1 MQIGTALEWALDPIQ
16 ESLPLALQLQF
27 IETLLT
33 CCLGGNECFN
43 TFIAASNY
51 GNNFMPTQ
59 TNSSLTTVDP
69 SIDGNGKEGGNTM
82 KQKEW
87 TESIG
92 KWFNKDEISRFA
104 ISLYLRWVVRSL
116 QKINLP
122 LPPLN
127 KQQIYSTSGLPGCN
141 FMPTVID
148 PNIAAQISATI
159 PCALKILETELD
171 KNRSLSQIL
180 PGYKSFWIRGEN
192 VPHSN
197 SEVECSDDNSHF
209 LPMVKGAWRSMI
221 LFDLATYNFY
231 TENYSKCRKYLKNI
245 RQLQVENLQ
254 QIVNIDLLNG
264 YTIAVGGEVESK
276 EDQVLKRGREDKNI
290 FQSEDIVEAIKKIES
305 SNGIES
311 SYKNSK
317 DIPMYRRI
325 NIELAAIFKGG
336 NNNSTIAK
344 ALEKLTEANIT
355 MRLKECL
362 PQNSEFFRS
371 GYKILNSNGTFS
383 KQKDQKLFLQYL
395 SGIKKLDYSKEPI
408 DVDVDKPWNKIKHTK
423 IKKRDILLSLLR
435 EMQKP
440 EKIYKLLQD
449 LTKVT
454 SGSTPL
460 FINRIIPRY
469 TNSDGGQIVDLY
481 VGASSGASI
490 HQQQLDSNYVF
501 LLMAKANQLVELK
514 AFEEAITFY
523 NTVAKHVDNS
533 CSNKQQASIIKEHI
547 SIQIMY
553 TKMLQLADERNNIQL
568 LGTDENK
575 KRVKSFSNSALQL
588 EVSNKLKERVIFIA
602 ANCQEHIFG
611 IQIGSVHLLET
622 AFVTLLNLGE
632 FDFVLASC
640 RKEGAGPGG
649 KLYQFRN
656 LVNIA
661 SLISSCI
668 LHIRNQVK
676 QLQSGSRLNGNLAN
690 ANDLADFKKTCKGLY
705 EILLPCV
712 QTSVTATKRGRGG
725 NDLSSNANKSSR
737 DKAWYLRFLKR
748 LNRTEVLT
756 MLASL
761 FISIYNASVEDS
773 SHEIQLGSSGSDL
786 GLPALPISHNSSAD
800 INEDAVL
807 SLISLISSKGS
818 KKALTQGVP
827 WVRIEAEVNFAQ
839 GNYLAALRFYIQ
851 SLMLTTHYFQKPW
864 TKDSVTS
871 MTLAPSGETNSST
884 NPLSL
889 AFSQNPSLGNANSLI
904 STGGNGWDDRIF
916 HKMIKCTTELGH
928 HATTVVLCQFLGTD
942 SADYPTAFRALE
954 DRGSNDC
961 MDDMYPFL
969 WDVTALEYTVSMHT
983 KRGELSRK
991 RKALETISQL
1001 EINTNNNEEILR
1013 EARAT
1018 RRSAF
1023 LRYMAAAFL

>member
-1 MQIGTALEWALDPIQ
+1 M
-16 ESLPLALQLQF
+16 PLSLQLQF
-27 IETLLT
+27 IETLLVS
-33 CCLGGNECFN
+33 CLGGQECFN
-43 TFIAASNY
+43 QFIAASNY
-51 GNNFMPTQ
+51 ENNFVPSQ
-59 TNSSLTTVDP
+59 PNSSASDSNT
-69 SIDGNGKEGGNTM
+69 DGNSKEGCNIM

-92 KWFNKDEISRFA
+92 KWFNKDDISRFA
-104 ISLYLRWVVRSL
+104 ISLYLRWIIRSL

-122 LPPLN
+122 LPPIN

-141 FMPTVID
+141 FAPTVID
-148 PNIAAQISATI
+148 PNIAAQITSTI

-171 KNRSLSQIL
+171 KNRSLNQSQ
-180 PGYKSFWIRGEN
+180 PGYESFSIKKEEN
-192 VPHSN
+192 IPHSN
-197 SEVECSDDNSHF
+197 LEVKCADDNSLH
-209 LPMVKGAWRSMI
+209 LQIEKGGWRCMI
-221 LFDLATYNFY
+221 LFDLATYYFY
-231 TENYSKCRKYLKNI
+231 TENYSKCRKYLKCI
-245 RQLQVENLQ
+245 KQLQVGSLQ
-254 QIVNIDLLNG
+254 QILNIDIFNG
-264 YTIAVGGEVESK
+264 FTIAVGGEIENK
-276 EDQVLKRGREDKNI
+276 EDQSLKRGKEDKSAI
-290 FQSEDIVEAIKKIES
+290 VSDDIADALKKVES
-305 SNGIES
+305 NNGIES
-311 SYKNSK
+311 YFKTTK
-317 DIPMYRRI
+317 DIPKYRRI
-325 NIELAAIFKGG
+325 NAELAAVFKGG
-336 NNNSTIAK
+336 NNNPSIAK
-344 ALEKLTEANIT
+344 ALEKLIEANIA
-355 MRLKECL
+355 MRLKEGL

-371 GYKILNSNGTFS
+371 GYKILNSSGSFS

-408 DVDVDKPWNKIKHTK
+408 DVDVEKPWNRIKHAK
-423 IKKRDILLSLLR
+423 LKKRDILLSLLR

-449 LTKVT
+449 LTKIT
-454 SGSTPL
+454 SGSAPL
-460 FINRIIPRY
+460 FINRMIPRY
-469 TNSDGGQIVDLY
+469 SNSDGGQIVDLY
-481 VGASSGASI
+481 VGASNGASSQ
-490 HQQQLDSNYVF
+490 QQQLDSNYVF
-501 LLMAKANQLVELK
+501 ILMAKANQLVELK
-514 AFEEAITFY
+514 AFDEAVNFY
-523 NTVAKHVDNS
+523 TSVSRHVENS
-533 CSNKQQASIIKEHI
+533 CSNKQQANIIQQHI
-547 SIQIMY
+547 NIQILY
-553 TKMLQLADERNNIQL
+553 TKMLQLADERYNIL
-568 LGTDENK
+568 LTSDDNRRK
-575 KRVKSFSNSALQL
+575 LKYCSNSALSL
-588 EVSNKLKERVIFIA
+588 ELSNKLKECVIIIA
-602 ANCQEHIFG
+602 ANCQENVFHI
-611 IQIGSVHLLET
+611 QLGSFQLLET

-632 FDFVLASC
+632 FDFVLGSC

-661 SLISSCI
+661 SLISSGI
-668 LHIRNQVK
+668 LHIRNQIK
-676 QLQSGSRLNGNLAN
+676 QTQSGSRLNGNLAN
-690 ANDLADFKKTCKGLY
+690 ASDAVDFKKTCKGLY

-725 NDLSSNANKSSR
+725 NDISGGASKSSR
-737 DKAWYLRFLKR
+737 DKSWYLHFLKR
-748 LNRTEVLT
+748 LHHTEILT
-756 MLASL
+756 MLASF

-786 GLPALPISHNSSAD
+786 GLPTLPISHNSSAD
-800 INEDAVL
+800 INEDSVL
-807 SLISLISSKGS
+807 SLITWISSKGS
-818 KKALTQGVP
+818 KNALTQGVP
-827 WVRIEAEVNFAQ
+827 WVRIQAEVNFAQ

-864 TKDSVTS
+864 TKDNVTS
-871 MTLAPSGETNSST
+871 MNIVSGENSAS

-889 AFSQNPSLGNANSLI
+889 AFSQNSTLGSSNSVLA
-904 STGGNGWDDRIF
+904 TGGNGWDDRIF

-942 SADYPTAFRALE
+942 SADYPTAFRSLE